1 MSIIEDR
8 DYLKQ
13 ELADKFYPFT
23 TDPDSRKKALWREI
37 NGCPELVAA
46 LEKLHWN
53 RKAHSYTR
61 LQVRMIKELLCRD

>member
-1 MSIIEDR
+1 MSMIEDR

-23 TDPDSRKKALWREI
+23 TDPESRKKALWREI

-61 LQVRMIKELLCRD
+61 QQVRMIKELLCRD